1 MVHPKSSKYFRSE
14 RLHSGSSGSQALQGR
29 LPLTSGAEP
38 RSGSETC
45 TAVDP
50 GSRSVTVCDLVVPLK
65 QTTPPPPKKK
75 NMVKQKVR
83 ETHHKMNSVVN
94 LGHASW

>member
-65 QTTPPPPKKK
+65 QTTPPPQEKEHGQTESP
-75 NMVKQKVR
+75 
-83 ETHHKMNSVVN
+83 
-94 LGHASW
+94 